1 LVCSLTYKWRW
12 DLAKHWDRAHACGVK
27 GINLINPYKKRD
39 RDQARSMMELTP
51 TPTATTKINGDHH
64 STCSSISSSS
74 TIKKNSL

>member
-1 LVCSLTYKWRW
+1 FKCLVCSLTYKWRW

-51 TPTATTKINGDHH
+51 TPTTKINGDHH

-74 TIKKNSL
+74 TIKKNC